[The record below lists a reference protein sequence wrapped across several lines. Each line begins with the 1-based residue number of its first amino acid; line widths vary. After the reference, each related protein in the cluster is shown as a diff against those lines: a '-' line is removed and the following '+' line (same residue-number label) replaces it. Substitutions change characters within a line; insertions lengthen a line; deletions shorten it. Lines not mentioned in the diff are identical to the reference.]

1 MKVTAYAYRKDGELI
16 LRNRANVLKEISIF
30 QNSEIEITFQK
41 KRSYRSIQSNRFYW
55 GVCVTMIQERF
66 KELGH
71 ESVTK
76 ELTHEY
82 LKGRFLFKE
91 VVNEVTGEVLKLP
104 LSTTELT
111 KSDFSE
117 YLEQVI
123 KFAAESLDVQI
134 PNAGEQQMIFTD
146 YE

>member
-16 LRNRANVLKEISIF
+16 LRNKAHVLKEISIF
-30 QNSEIEITFQK
+30 QNAEIEITFQK
-41 KRSYRSIQSNRFYW
+41 KRSYRSSMQNRYYF
-55 GVCVTMIQERF
+55 GVVVTMIQERF

-71 ESVTK
+71 EGITK

-123 KFAAESLDVQI
+123 KFAAESLDILIPESGAQI
-134 PNAGEQQMIFTD
+134 QID
-146 YE
+146 V